1 MGTLVIVGRSIWYP
15 REVTTVADPERGT
28 TPDADPAE
36 ALPFARVAV
45 AVTPP
50 HLDRLFDYLVP
61 PELAEQAQPGV
72 RVRVRFSGRLVDGF
86 LLERTATSEHT
97 GKLGRIEKVV
107 SAEPA
112 LSAEIATLA
121 RTVADRY
128 AGTLGDVLRLAVPPR
143 HARAEKAVLDAAAK
157 AVPPDTG
164 ATDDSSGQV
173 GAATAQSADSPA
185 AAEPGSAPVATPA
198 TGSVQESPAEPA
210 STVGWAAYPAGPAFL
225 NAVDRGVAARAVWQ
239 LLPGE
244 DWPTRL
250 AEAATRALAAGRGML
265 VVVPDVT
272 ELARLDQAL
281 TAGLPKGSH
290 LTLTA
295 DLGPET
301 RYRRFLQIRRGE
313 VKVVAGTRAA
323 AFAPVADLGLAVIVD
338 DGDDHHDEPRAPY
351 PHAREVLML
360 RSVQTGCALVVA
372 GTSRTAEAA
381 LLVRSGWA
389 REIVADRA
397 TVRSRMPRIEGAGDE
412 YAVGAD
418 SAASRAR
425 LSPAAFRAARESLDR
440 GRPVLVQVP
449 RLGYLP
455 GLACARCRRPASCR
469 HCHGPLALI
478 GRDQPPRCRW
488 CGVVELRPVCG
499 ACGSTDLRATTV
511 GTRRTAEE
519 LGRAFPGARTITSAG
534 DSILASLEAAPTLV
548 VATPG
553 AEPVVDGGYGAALLL
568 DGSALLARPDLRAS
582 ETALRRWFSA
592 ATLVQSARE
601 GGRVVVGADRGLSP
615 VQALIRWDP
624 AGHAAAELEQ
634 RDELGFPPS
643 VAMASLQ
650 GDDQAVTAALNL
662 LELPPEVEILG
673 PAPLMDLPGGHRSDD
688 PDQVRALVRGP
699 QRHRKELTAE
709 LARVT
714 RLRSTQRGT
723 TPARVQIDPE
733 ELF

>member
-1 MGTLVIVGRSIWYP
+1 MIWYP
-15 REVTTVADPERGT
+15 QVVTSA
-28 TPDADPAE
+28 AE
-36 ALPFARVAV
+36 LRSGAALEAAAAIGRPFARIAV

-50 HLDRLFDYLVP
+50 HLDRLYDYLVP
-61 PELAEQAQPGV
+61 PELVQQAQPGV

-86 LLERTATSEHT
+86 LIERTDTTEHT

-112 LSAEIATLA
+112 LTAEIAQLA

-143 HARAEKAVLDAAAK
+143 HARAEKAVLEAAAK
-157 AVPPDTG
+157 EGT
-164 ATDDSSGQV
+164 TTEEQ
-173 GAATAQSADSPA
+173 ATAP
-185 AAEPGSAPVATPA
+185 PPT
-198 TGSVQESPAEPA
+198 ESG
-210 STVGWAAYPAGPAFL
+210 GWAAYPTGPAFL
-225 NAVDRGVAARAVWQ
+225 SAVERGVPARAVWQ

-244 DWPTRL
+244 DWPARL
-250 AEAATRALAAGRGML
+250 AEAAARTLAAGKGVL
-265 VVVPDVT
+265 IVVPDVT
-272 ELARLDQAL
+272 ELARLDRAL
-281 TAGLPKGSH
+281 ANGLPKGAH

-301 RYRRFLQIRRGE
+301 RYRRFLQVRRGE

-360 RSVQTGCALVVA
+360 RSVQTGCALLVA
-372 GTSRTAEAA
+372 GTARTAEAA

-412 YAVGAD
+412 FAVGAD

-425 LSPAAFRAARESLDR
+425 LSPAAFRAAREALDR

-469 HCHGPLALI
+469 HCHGPLALVS
-478 GRDQPPRCRW
+478 RDQPPRCRW

-534 DSILASLEAAPTLV
+534 DSIQATLDAAPVLV

-553 AEPVVDGGYGAALLL
+553 AEPVVEGGYGAALLL

-592 ATLVQSARE
+592 ATLVQSADN
-601 GGRVVVGADRGLSP
+601 GGRVVVGADRGLAP

-624 AGHAAAELEQ
+624 AWHAAAELEQ

-650 GDDQAVTAALNL
+650 GDDQAVTAALHL

-688 PDQVRALVRGP
+688 PDRVRALVRGP
-699 QRHRKELTAE
+699 QRFRKELTAE